1 MLNASFLV
9 EVRKKAIRGR
19 VWFKALDGLERGIL
33 SLSSRILDV
42 VHSASLG
49 VVLAEIVSKIE
60 DALKS
65 VFDRQLEGF
74 GQARA
79 RVLVGYA
86 VNLGHRDAERWLN
99 DLGYARYITFLSLNM
114 PIGWNI

>member
-1 MLNASFLV
+1 MFNASFLT
-9 EVRKKAIRGR
+9 EVRKRAIRGR
-19 VWFKALDGLERGIL
+19 VWFKALDQLERGIL
-33 SLSSRILDV
+33 SLSSRVLDV

-65 VFDRQLEGF
+65 VFDRRLEGF
-74 GQARA
+74 GLARA

-86 VNLGHRDAERWLN
+86 VKLGHRGAERWL
-99 DLGYARYITFLSLNM
+99 DDFGYARFITFLSLNM
-114 PIGWNI
+114 PIGWSI